1 MRARRT
7 HTANREDY
15 DGFDLP
21 PPDVFDAPPEPP
33 SDEPPPESAMASGPA
48 LTAPVQ
54 VCLACGDDPS
64 IESGC
69 AHFEVATVHL
79 LSSSLLHALA
89 ELRAQHEL
97 VRDQLRALR
106 RLTGSAVTAGD
117 ATIEVREPPVV
128 APRVVLIPP
137 PSARRPRRTS
147 REAAEQGQFGFVE
160 RAAGPVEESTGH
172 DPPPSAD
179 RAEIQPA
186 ATCVSV
192 AHTSPSITVP

>member
-33 SDEPPPESAMASGPA
+33 IDEPPNESAMASGPS

-69 AHFEVATVHL
+69 CHFEVATVHL
-79 LSSSLLHALA
+79 LSTSLLHALA
-89 ELRAQHEL
+89 ELRDQHEG
-97 VRDQLRALR
+97 VRDRLRVLR

-117 ATIEVREPPVV
+117 ACIEVREPPVV

-137 PSARRPRRTS
+137 PPQKRPRRTS
-147 REAAEQGQFGFVE
+147 HEAAEQGLLGFVE
-160 RAAGPVEESTGH
+160 RAARPVEESTAP
-172 DPPPSAD
+172 PPPSPE
-179 RAEIQPA
+179 RVEFQPA
-186 ATCVSV
+186 ETCVSE
-192 AHTSPSITVP
+192 AHTSPSITAP